1 MQRLRVTP
9 ERLALRVG
17 PACPAVEGF
26 EGMTP
31 QLEIVEVG
39 PRDGLQAEPLVQSV
53 AARVDLAMR
62 LVEAGARRIEVAS
75 FVNPDRVPQMAGAE
89 EVVGQLRDRVP
100 DGVRLI
106 GLVLN
111 LRGLERALEVGV
123 DEVNTVVA
131 ATSGFSEANQG
142 RPLDAVLDESERI
155 GDRASAAGVPVT
167 VTVSSSFG
175 CPYEGEVPTEN
186 LVRVVERVVDSE
198 PAELA
203 LADTIGVAVPV
214 DVRERFGAVLPL
226 LHERGVQPRCH
237 FHDTRN
243 TALANVWTAAEL
255 GVDVADAS
263 IGGIG
268 GCPFAP
274 GATGNVATEDVVYL
288 AERSGLG
295 TTFDLDELLSLVP
308 WVEQLVGHPA
318 SGSVSRAGSFPRRRD

>member
-1 MQRLRVTP
+1 
-9 ERLALRVG
+9 
-17 PACPAVEGF
+17 
-26 EGMTP
+26 
-31 QLEIVEVG
+31 
-39 PRDGLQAEPLVQSV
+39 
-53 AARVDLAMR
+53 
-62 LVEAGARRIEVAS
+62 VAS

-89 EVVGQLRDRVP
+89 DVVGQLRGRVP

-111 LRGLERALEVGV
+111 LRGLERALEVGI

-131 ATSGFSEANQG
+131 ATSGFAEANQG

-155 GDRASAAGVPVT
+155 VERASAAGVPVT

-175 CPYEGEVPTEN
+175 CPYEGEVPTETV
-186 LVRVVERVVDSE
+186 VRVVERVLASG
-198 PAELA
+198 PAEIA

-226 LHERGVQPRCH
+226 LRERGVQPRCH

-288 AERSGLG
+288 AQRSGID
-295 TTFDLDELLSLVP
+295 TSFDLDGLLSLVP
-308 WVEQLVGHPA
+308 WVEELVGHPA
-318 SGSVSRAGSFPRRRD
+318 SGSVSRAGPFPRRRD

>member
-1 MQRLRVTP
+1 
-9 ERLALRVG
+9 
-17 PACPAVEGF
+17 
-26 EGMTP
+26 
-31 QLEIVEVG
+31 
-39 PRDGLQAEPLVQSV
+39 V
-53 AARVDLAMR
+53 ADRVDLAMR
-62 LVEAGARRIEVAS
+62 LAEAGARRIEVAS

-89 EVVGQLRDRVP
+89 DVVGQLRGRVP

-111 LRGLERALEVGV
+111 LRGLERALEIGI

-131 ATSGFSEANQG
+131 ATSGFAEANQG

-155 GDRASAAGVPVT
+155 VERASAAGVPVT

-175 CPYEGEVPTEN
+175 CPYEGEVPTETV
-186 LVRVVERVVDSE
+186 VRVVERVLASG
-198 PAELA
+198 PAEIA

-226 LHERGVQPRCH
+226 LRERGVQPRCH

-288 AERSGLG
+288 AQRSGID
-295 TTFDLDELLSLVP
+295 TSFDLDGLLSLVP
-308 WVEQLVGHPA
+308 WVEELVGHPA
-318 SGSVSRAGSFPRRRD
+318 SGSVSRAGPFPRRRD